1 MWTMARSA
9 LSLFLRGQLFANPR
23 TAYGRLAAGI
33 LFTALI
39 CLTLTVVAG
48 TPLWAAA
55 MVAGFLGGG
64 LQTYLFKTVKFR

>member
-9 LSLFLRGQLFANPR
+9 LSLFLRGHLFANPR
-23 TAYGRLAAGI
+23 KAYGLLAAGI
-33 LFTALI
+33 MFTALV
-39 CLTLTVVAG
+39 CLALAVAG

-64 LQTYLFKTVKFR
+64 LQPFLFKTVKFR

>member
-1 MWTMARSA
+1 MWTMAASA

-23 TAYGRLAAGI
+23 KAYGLLAAGI

-39 CLTLTVVAG
+39 CMILTVAG

-55 MVAGFLGGG
+55 MIAGFLGGG
-64 LQTYLFKTVKFR
+64 LQPFLFKTVKFR